1 MVRQGRTI
9 KQVNPTGWLTGR
21 ESLKRKA
28 SALFGVLGSLLG
40 AERLSRRADKVGV
53 KVLMNSRQLGRRVL
67 ALQRLVYEDPAL
79 STVPK
84 EAQIPAILEDLQER
98 IADLM
103 ARKTV
108 EDELERRVADRMRE
122 RQDDYLRELRMQ
134 VLQQSGGPE
143 TEVTRRKLQELQQ
156 LEQMGVARTA
166 LEALRPRNLSQVVGQ
181 DLAIRSLLA
190 KLAVPVPQHVILYGP
205 PGVGKTTVAR
215 LVLEEAKNLPG
226 SPFGAE
232 APFIEVDG
240 STLRWDARE
249 ATNPLL
255 GSVHDPIYQGTRRE
269 FADLGIPEP
278 KLGLVTRAHG
288 GVLFVD
294 EIGELDAVLQAKLL
308 KVLEDK
314 RVYFES
320 SYFDPDNP
328 SVPAY
333 VRKLFKEG
341 APADFILIGATTK
354 EPEEISPTL
363 RSRCAEVFF
372 APLSQENIQQIVRQA
387 ARRLGVEIS
396 REVPRLIS
404 DYTIEGR
411 KAVNMLADAYG
422 VALYRRR
429 GRASTGARRRPASNG
444 AGRPSV
450 GRRGRRARITVNDL
464 YEVVRAGRLAAS
476 TPVKASSVPEVG
488 KVFALGVT
496 QYVGSVIEIEATAF
510 PVGKGQRGT
519 IRFNETAG
527 TMAKDSVFNA
537 ASVIRKI
544 AGIDVGTYDIHVNVI
559 GGGLID
565 GPSAGLAV
573 VLAMLSAVQRWPL
586 RQDVAVTGEVSI
598 QGKVKQVGGIPEKI
612 YGARQ
617 AGMRKV
623 IIPVE
628 NKTDIPADVKG
639 IEIVTV
645 ASVEEVLSHV
655 VVRPRGP
662 AGRVH

>member
-1 MVRQGRTI
+1 MPQIKTTRQI
-9 KQVNPTGWLTGR
+9 NPTGKLTGR

-28 SALFGVLGSLLG
+28 EALVGVLSSLLG
-40 AERLSRRADKVGV
+40 DERLARRTDKVGV
-53 KVLMNSRQLGRRVL
+53 KVLLHSRQLGRRVL
-67 ALQRLVYEDPAL
+67 ALQRLVYDDASL
-79 STVPK
+79 TAVPK
-84 EAQIPAILEDLQER
+84 EAEIPAILEDLQER

-103 ARKTV
+103 ARKSV

-122 RQDDYLRELRMQ
+122 RQDEYLRALRMQ
-134 VLQQSGGPE
+134 MLEESGGPE
-143 TEVTRRKLQELQQ
+143 TEATRRKLEELRQ
-156 LEQMGVARTA
+156 LDQVRVARTA
-166 LEALRPRNLSQVVGQ
+166 LEALRPRRLAEVVGQ
-181 DLAIRSLLA
+181 ERAIRSLLA

-215 LVLEEAKNLPG
+215 LVLEEAKKLRG
-226 SPFGAE
+226 SPFGAS

-240 STLRWDARE
+240 STVRWDVRE

-255 GSVHDPIYQGTRRE
+255 GSVHDPIYQGSRRE
-269 FADLGIPEP
+269 YADLGIPEP

-294 EIGELDAVLQAKLL
+294 EIGELDPVLQAKLL

-320 SYFDPDNP
+320 SYYDPDNP
-328 SVPAY
+328 HVPEY
-333 VRKLFKEG
+333 IKKLFRSG

-372 APLSQENIQQIVRQA
+372 DPLSQQDIEKIVRQA
-387 ARRLGVEIS
+387 ARRLRVEIS
-396 REVPRLIS
+396 AEMPRIIS

-411 KAVNMLADAYG
+411 KAVNILADSYG

-429 GRASTGARRRPASNG
+429 GPASAGARSRATDGRRPSG
-444 AGRPSV
+444 GR
-450 GRRGRRARITVNDL
+450 RITVNDL
-464 YEVVRAGRLAAS
+464 YEVIRSGRLSAS
-476 TPVKASSVPEVG
+476 TPVKASPTPEIG
-488 KVFALGVT
+488 KIFALGVT

-510 PVGKGQRGT
+510 PAGKRQRGS

-537 ASVIRKI
+537 ASVIRKV
-544 AGIDVGTYDIHVNVI
+544 ADIDVGNYDIHVNVI

-573 VLAMLSAVQRWPL
+573 VLAMLSAVQRRPL

-598 QGKVKQVGGIPEKI
+598 QGKIKQVGGIPEKI

-623 IIPVE
+623 IVPLE
-628 NKTDIPADVKG
+628 NKTDVPGDVRG
-639 IEIVTV
+639 IEIVCV
-645 ASVEEVLSHV
+645 GSVEEILPHV
-655 VVRPRGP
+655 VARGGPGPR
-662 AGRVH
+662 AS

>member
-1 MVRQGRTI
+1 MARSMKTTR
-9 KQVNPTGWLTGR
+9 QVNPTGNLSGR

-28 SALFGVLGSLLG
+28 AALFGVLDSLLG
-40 AERLSRRADKVGV
+40 AERLARRADKVGA
-53 KVLMNSRQLGRRVL
+53 KVLMHSRQLGRRVL
-67 ALQRLVYEDPAL
+67 ALQRLVYDDGSLAA
-79 STVPK
+79 VPK

-108 EDELERRVADRMRE
+108 ADELERRVADRMRE
-122 RQDDYLRELRMQ
+122 RQDAYMRELRMQ
-134 VLQQSGGPE
+134 LLQESGGPE
-143 TEVTRRKLQELQQ
+143 TDVTRRKLEELQQ
-156 LEQMGVARTA
+156 LERVRVARTA
-166 LEALRPRNLSQVVGQ
+166 LEALRPRTLSQVVGQ
-181 DLAIRSLLA
+181 ERAVRSLLA

-215 LVLEEAKNLPG
+215 LVLEEAKKLSG
-226 SPFGAE
+226 SPFGKE
-232 APFIEVDG
+232 ATFIEVDG
-240 STLRWDARE
+240 STLRWDSRE

-294 EIGELDAVLQAKLL
+294 EIGELDPVLQAKLL

-320 SYFDPDNP
+320 SYYDRDNA
-328 SVPAY
+328 SVPGY
-333 VRKLFKEG
+333 IKKLFEAG

-372 APLSQENIQQIVRQA
+372 DPLSQEDIQRIVRQA
-387 ARRLGVEIS
+387 ALRLGVKVGTD
-396 REVPRLIS
+396 VPRIIS

-422 VALYRRR
+422 VGLYRTR
-429 GRASTGARRRPASNG
+429 GRARNGARRPRTP
-444 AGRPSV
+444 P
-450 GRRGRRARITVNDL
+450 RITVSDL
-464 YEVVRAGRLAAS
+464 YEVVRSGRLAAS
-476 TPVKASSVPEVG
+476 TPVKASPTPEIG

-496 QYVGSVIEIEATAF
+496 QYVGSIIEIEATAF
-510 PVGKGQRGT
+510 PAGKQARGT

-537 ASVIRKI
+537 ASVIRQV
-544 AGIDVGTYDIHVNVI
+544 AGIDVGGYDIHVNVI

-573 VLAMLSAVQRWPL
+573 VLAMLSAVQRRPL

-598 QGKVKQVGGIPEKI
+598 QGKIKQVGGIPEKI

-623 IIPVE
+623 IIPEE
-628 NKTDIPADVKG
+628 NKTDVPTDVRG
-639 IEIVTV
+639 IEIVV
-645 ASVEEVLSHV
+645 ASAVEETLPHV
-655 VVRPRGP
+655 MMRPRRDP
-662 AGRVH
+662 RAG

>member
-1 MVRQGRTI
+1 MARSMKTTR
-9 KQVNPTGWLTGR
+9 QVNPTGNLSGR

-28 SALFGVLGSLLG
+28 AALFGVLDSLLG
-40 AERLSRRADKVGV
+40 AERLARRADKVGA
-53 KVLMNSRQLGRRVL
+53 KVLMHSRQIGRRVL
-67 ALQRLVYEDPAL
+67 ALQRLVYDDGSLAA
-79 STVPK
+79 VPK

-98 IADLM
+98 IAD
-103 ARKTV
+103 
-108 EDELERRVADRMRE
+108 RMGE
-122 RQDDYLRELRMQ
+122 RQDAYMRELRIQ
-134 VLQQSGGPE
+134 LLQESGGPE
-143 TEVTRRKLQELQQ
+143 TEVTRRKLEELQQ
-156 LEQMGVARTA
+156 LERVRVARTA
-166 LEALRPRNLSQVVGQ
+166 LEALRPRTLSQVVGQ
-181 DLAIRSLLA
+181 ERAVRSLLA

-215 LVLEEAKNLPG
+215 LVLEEAKKLPG
-226 SPFGAE
+226 SPFGKE
-232 APFIEVDG
+232 ATFIEVDG
-240 STLRWDARE
+240 STLRWDSRE

-294 EIGELDAVLQAKLL
+294 EIGELDPVLQAKLL

-320 SYFDPDNP
+320 SYYDRDNASMP
-328 SVPAY
+328 GY
-333 VRKLFKEG
+333 IKKLFEGG

-372 APLSQENIQQIVRQA
+372 DPLSQEDIQRIVRQA
-387 ARRLGVEIS
+387 ALRLGVKVGTD
-396 REVPRLIS
+396 VPRIIS

-422 VALYRRR
+422 VGLYRTR
-429 GRASTGARRRPASNG
+429 GRARNGARRPRTRP
-444 AGRPSV
+444 
-450 GRRGRRARITVNDL
+450 RITISDL
-464 YEVVRAGRLAAS
+464 YEVVRSGRLAAS
-476 TPVKASSVPEVG
+476 TPVKASPTPEIG

-496 QYVGSVIEIEATAF
+496 QYVGSIIEIEATAF
-510 PVGKGQRGT
+510 PAGKQARGT

-537 ASVIRKI
+537 ASVIRQV
-544 AGIDVGTYDIHVNVI
+544 AGIDVGGYDIHVNVI

-573 VLAMLSAVQRWPL
+573 VLAMLSAVQRRPL

-598 QGKVKQVGGIPEKI
+598 QGKIKQVGGIPEKI

-623 IIPVE
+623 IIPEE
-628 NKTDIPADVKG
+628 NKTDVPTDVRG
-639 IEIVTV
+639 IEIIV
-645 ASVEEVLSHV
+645 ASAVEETLPHV
-655 VVRPRGP
+655 MMRPRRDPRG
-662 AGRVH
+662 G

>member
-1 MVRQGRTI
+1 MRPARAVR
-9 KQVNPTGWLTGR
+9 QVNPTGKLTNR

-28 SALFGVLGSLLG
+28 AALFGVLGSLWG
-40 AERLSRRADKVGV
+40 QERLTRRADKVGAR
-53 KVLMNSRQLGRRVL
+53 VLMNSRQVGRRVL
-67 ALQRLVYEDPAL
+67 ALQRLIYDDKAL
-79 STVPK
+79 STVPR
-84 EAQIPAILEDLQER
+84 ETQIPAVLEDLQER
-98 IADLM
+98 VADLM

-122 RQDDYLRELRMQ
+122 RQDEYLRALRQQ
-134 VLQQSGGPE
+134 VLQETGGPE
-143 TEVTRRKLQELQQ
+143 TEVTRRKLEELHQ
-156 LEQMGVARTA
+156 LEDVRVARTA
-166 LEALRPRNLSQVVGQ
+166 LEALRPRRLSQVVGQ
-181 DLAIRSLLA
+181 ERAVRSLLA

-215 LVLEEAKNLPG
+215 LVLEEAKKLPG
-226 SPFGAE
+226 SPFGQA

-240 STLRWDARE
+240 STLRWDSRE

-269 FADLGIPEP
+269 FADMGIPEP
-278 KLGLVTRAHG
+278 KLGLVTKAHG

-314 RVYFES
+314 RIYFES

-328 SVPAY
+328 SLPAY
-333 VRKLFKEG
+333 IRKLFSSG

-372 APLSQENIQQIVRQA
+372 DPLSQEDIQKIVRQA
-387 ARRLGVEIS
+387 ARRLRVEIGPD
-396 REVPRLIS
+396 VPQLIS

-411 KAVNMLADAYG
+411 RAVNMLADAYG
-422 VALYRRR
+422 VALYRRH
-429 GRASTGARRRPASNG
+429 GRATHNSSSGRHANSMNGRRRQP
-444 AGRPSV
+444 
-450 GRRGRRARITVNDL
+450 RILAADL
-464 YEVVRAGRLAAS
+464 YEVIRSGRLAAS
-476 TPVKASSVPEVG
+476 TPVKASPVPEVG
-488 KVFALGVT
+488 KMFALGVT
-496 QYVGSVIEIEATAF
+496 AYVGSVIEIEATAF
-510 PVGKGQRGT
+510 PVGKRQRGT

-537 ASVIRKI
+537 ASVIRKVT
-544 AGIDVGTYDIHVNVI
+544 GVDVGNYDVHVNVI

-573 VLAMLSAVQRWPL
+573 VVAMLSAVKREAL

-598 QGKVKQVGGIPEKI
+598 QGKIKQVGGVPEKI

-623 IIPVE
+623 IIPLE
-628 NKTDIPADVKG
+628 NKTDVPSDVKG
-639 IEIVTV
+639 IEVILVSTI
-645 ASVEEVLSHV
+645 EEVLPHV
-655 VVRPRGP
+655 VGGRGKKVAP
-662 AGRVH
+662 AS

>member
-1 MVRQGRTI
+1 MTMRPAKAVR
-9 KQVNPTGWLTGR
+9 QVNPTGKLTSR

-28 SALFGVLGSLLG
+28 AALFGVLSGLLG
-40 AERLSRRADKVGV
+40 AERLARRAEKVGAR
-53 KVLMNSRQLGRRVL
+53 VLMNSRQVGRRVL
-67 ALQRLVYEDPAL
+67 ALQRLIYEDAAL
-79 STVPK
+79 STVPR
-84 EAQIPAILEDLQER
+84 EAEISAVLEDLQER

-122 RQDDYLRELRMQ
+122 RQDEYLRALRMQ
-134 VLQQSGGPE
+134 VLQETGGPE
-143 TEVTRRKLQELQQ
+143 TEVTRRKLEELQH
-156 LEQMGVARTA
+156 LEQVGVARTA
-166 LEALRPRNLSQVVGQ
+166 LEALRPRRLLQVVGQ
-181 DLAIRSLLA
+181 ERAVRSLLA

-215 LVLEEAKNLPG
+215 LVLEEAKKLPG
-226 SPFGAE
+226 SPFGQA

-240 STLRWDARE
+240 STLRWDSRE

-278 KLGLVTRAHG
+278 KLGLVTKAHG

-314 RVYFES
+314 RIYFES

-328 SVPAY
+328 NMPAY
-333 VRKLFKEG
+333 IRKLFAGG
-341 APADFILIGATTK
+341 APADFLLIGATTK
-354 EPEEISPTL
+354 DSEEISPTL

-372 APLSQENIQQIVRQA
+372 DPLSQEDIQKIVRQA
-387 ARRLGVEIS
+387 ARRLGVEIGAD
-396 REVPRLIS
+396 VPRLIS

-411 KAVNMLADAYG
+411 RAVNMLADAYG

-429 GRASTGARRRPASNG
+429 GRAAHGSRHGRRAIPSGARR
-444 AGRPSV
+444 GRPRV
-450 GRRGRRARITVNDL
+450 TVTDL
-464 YEVVRAGRLAAS
+464 YEVIRSGRLATS
-476 TPVKASSVPEVG
+476 TPVKASEVAEVG

-496 QYVGSVIEIEATAF
+496 AYVGSVIEIEATAF
-510 PVGKGQRGT
+510 PVGNRQRGT

-544 AGIDVGTYDIHVNVI
+544 AGVDVGNYDIHVNVI

-573 VLAMLSAVQRWPL
+573 VLAMLSAVQRRSL

-598 QGKVKQVGGIPEKI
+598 QGKIKQVGGIPEKI

-623 IIPVE
+623 VIPLE
-628 NKTDIPADVKG
+628 NKTDVPADVKG
-639 IEIVTV
+639 IAVV
-645 ASVEEVLSHV
+645 LASTIEDVLPHV
-655 VVRPRGP
+655 MGHPRKRPRQP
-662 AGRVH
+662 S

>member
-1 MVRQGRTI
+1 MTTRSAKAVR
-9 KQVNPTGWLTGR
+9 QVNPTGKVTSR

-28 SALFGVLGSLLG
+28 AALFGVLGSLLG
-40 AERLSRRADKVGV
+40 PERLARRADKVGAR
-53 KVLMNSRQLGRRVL
+53 VLMNSRQVGRRVL
-67 ALQRLVYEDPAL
+67 ALQRLIYEDAAL
-79 STVPK
+79 STVPR
-84 EAQIPAILEDLQER
+84 ESEIPAVLDDLQER
-98 IADLM
+98 VADLM

-108 EDELERRVADRMRE
+108 EDELDRRVADRMRE
-122 RQDDYLRELRMQ
+122 RQDEYLRGLRKQ
-134 VLQQSGGPE
+134 VLQETGGPE
-143 TEVTRRKLQELQQ
+143 TEVTRRKLEELQQ
-156 LEQMGVARTA
+156 LEQVRVARTA
-166 LEALRPRNLSQVVGQ
+166 LEALRPHRLSQVVGQ
-181 DLAIRSLLA
+181 ERAVRSLLA

-215 LVLEEAKNLPG
+215 LVLEEAKKLPG
-226 SPFGAE
+226 SPFGQA

-240 STLRWDARE
+240 STLRWDSRE

-278 KLGLVTRAHG
+278 KLGLVTKAHG

-314 RVYFES
+314 RIYFES

-328 SVPAY
+328 SLPEY
-333 VRKLFKEG
+333 IRKLFASG
-341 APADFILIGATTK
+341 APADFLLIGATTK

-363 RSRCAEVFF
+363 RSRCSEVFF
-372 APLSQENIQQIVRQA
+372 DPLSQGDIQKIVRQA
-387 ARRLGVEIS
+387 ARRLGVETGP
-396 REVPRLIS
+396 EVPGVIS

-411 KAVNMLADAYG
+411 RAVNMLADAYG

-429 GRASTGARRRPASNG
+429 GRAGRNASHSRHARSSG
-444 AGRPSV
+444 GGRKP
-450 GRRGRRARITVNDL
+450 RIMVADL
-464 YEVVRAGRLAAS
+464 FEVIRSGRLAAS
-476 TPVKASSVPEVG
+476 TPVKASSVAEIG

-496 QYVGSVIEIEATAF
+496 AYVGSVIEIEATAF
-510 PVGKGQRGT
+510 PVGKRQRGT

-537 ASVIRKI
+537 ASVIRKVT
-544 AGIDVGTYDIHVNVI
+544 GVDVGNYDIHVNVI

-573 VLAMLSAVQRWPL
+573 VLAMLSAVQRQAV
-586 RQDVAVTGEVSI
+586 RQDVAMTGEVSI
-598 QGKVKQVGGIPEKI
+598 QGKIKQVGGIPEKI

-623 IIPVE
+623 IIPAE
-628 NKTDIPADVKG
+628 NKTDVPSDVKG
-639 IEIVTV
+639 VTV
-645 ASVEEVLSHV
+645 VLASTIEEVIPHV
-655 VVRPRGP
+655 MGQPQKRPPR
-662 AGRVH
+662 AF